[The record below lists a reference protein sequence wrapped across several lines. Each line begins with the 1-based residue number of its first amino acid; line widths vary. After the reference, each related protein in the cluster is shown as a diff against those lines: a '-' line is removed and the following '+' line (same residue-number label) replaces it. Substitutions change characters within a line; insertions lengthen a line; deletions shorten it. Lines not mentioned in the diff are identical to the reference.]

1 MFYFRGRF
9 CVYKPAHGPLLL
21 MKTASVRSM
30 ELRMRFIKLSRGF
43 SVVATGLVALLSMP
57 AARAEYELNMT
68 QGVTP
73 ISHQLYGLH
82 MLVLWIC
89 VIIGV
94 VVFGAMAWSIIHHR
108 KSKGAVSANFHE
120 STTVEIVWTVVPLL
134 ILIGIAI
141 PATGTLLELEDA
153 KTDADITLQV
163 TGIQWKWKYTFVD
176 EDVSFISS
184 LAQTSRDVMSDPTD
198 NENYLLEV
206 DNQLVLPI
214 GKKIRFLFHSNDV
227 IHAWWVPDLA
237 VKQDSIPGFI
247 NDSWAIIEKP
257 GIYRGQCAELCGK
270 DHGFMP
276 IVVNAVSEP
285 EYEEWLAGMK
295 AEAAAAAAA
304 ADEEWSMQDLVAR
317 GETIYQAN
325 CSACH
330 GPTGAGIPGAFPAMT
345 GSPVVTGPAAGHID
359 ILVNGVAGTSMAAFK
374 NQLNDVDIAAV
385 ITYERNRLGN
395 SVGDT
400 VQPSAI
406 KNAR

>member
-1 MFYFRGRF
+1 MIFN
-9 CVYKPAHGPLLL
+9 
-21 MKTASVRSM
+21 
-30 ELRMRFIKLSRGF
+30 KLSRRF
-43 SVVATGLVALLSMP
+43 SVVVMGLMAMLSVPVAQ
-57 AARAEYELNMT
+57 AEYQLNMT
-68 QGVTP
+68 EGVTP
-73 ISHQLYGLH
+73 ISHELYGLH
-82 MLVLWIC
+82 MLVFWIC
-89 VIIGV
+89 VAIAVI
-94 VVFGAMAWSIIHHR
+94 VFGVMAYSIMHHR
-108 KSKGAVSANFHE
+108 KSKGAVPANFHE
-120 STTVEIVWTVVPLL
+120 STTVEIIWTVAPLL

-141 PATGTLLELEDA
+141 PATATLLDLEDA
-153 KTDADITLQV
+153 KTNADITLQV

-184 LAQTSRDVMSDPTD
+184 LAQTSRDVIKEPTG

-206 DNQLVLPI
+206 DNELVLPV

-227 IHAWWVPDLA
+227 IHAWWVPALG

-247 NDSWAIIEKP
+247 NDSWATIEKP

-285 EYEEWLAGMK
+285 EYNAWLAGMK
-295 AEAAAAAAA
+295 AEAAAAASS
-304 ADEEWSMQDLVAR
+304 ADREWSMQDLMAR
-317 GETIYQAN
+317 GETVYQAN

-345 GSPVVTGPAAGHID
+345 GSPVVTGAAAGHVD
-359 ILVNGVAGTSMAAFK
+359 IVVNGKAGTAMAAFK

-385 ITYERNRLGN
+385 ITFERNSFGN

-400 VQPSAI
+400 VQPSTI